1 MIDIAVLGLLKEH
14 DLHGYELRKRL
25 DELPGSRPSVSF
37 GSLYPALGRLE
48 RAGHVKAV
56 TFQTSAVPAAPMSG
70 SLAGELAAF
79 RALRRNTT
87 AAARGGRGSRG
98 KKVYGITDGGAE
110 RLLELLV
117 DPNVADDRDFQ
128 LRMAFCHLITPAQ
141 RLTLFQNR
149 REELVRRRDQSRR
162 AGTGGRLTTYLR
174 SLLEHDSEAV
184 TADLAWIDRLIA
196 AEADQVDDDT
206 IHDRGVN
213 R

>member
-25 DELPGSRPSVSF
+25 EELPGSRPTVSF

-48 RAGHVKAV
+48 RAGYVKAV

-79 RALRRNTT
+79 RALRRTT
-87 AAARGGRGSRG
+87 NAGSRGSRG
-98 KKVYGITDGGAE
+98 KKVYGITDRGEE
-110 RLLELLV
+110 RLLELLS
-117 DPNVADDRDFQ
+117 DADVADDRDFQ
-128 LRMAFCHLITPAQ
+128 ERMAFCHLLTSAQ
-141 RLTLFQNR
+141 RLALFQNR
-149 REELVRRRDQSRR
+149 REELVRRRDQGRK

-174 SLLEHDSEAV
+174 SLLEHDSETV

-196 AEADQVDDDT
+196 AEADQVDD
-206 IHDRGVN
+206 HSKDRGDI